1 MRYAPPRPLHRG
13 IERRRDRVDQQ
24 AVLAPIDIELPQH
37 PEASR
42 AELHRDPDGWAITF
56 SGQEPFAGQEFVIAA
71 DTLVGAGVDPSLERL
86 VTGYVETRLLAAG
99 YGIAPWDETPPAAT
113 GGWTLRR

>member
-1 MRYAPPRPLHRG
+1 MSAP
-13 IERRRDRVDQQ
+13 V
-24 AVLAPIDIELPQH
+24 DIELPQH

-42 AELHRDPDGWAITF
+42 AELHREGGGWAITF
-56 SGQEPFAGQEFVIAA
+56 SGREPFAGQEFAITA
-71 DTLVGAGVDPSLERL
+71 DTLVEAGVDPSRERL

-99 YGIAPWDETPPAAT
+99 YGISPWDERPPAAS